1 MAIDDIKKPELSE
14 PQAGSD
20 AVLSPEP
27 DPEADENVLAL
38 LEALH
43 GTQLVLTAERVTVE
57 GDPDGWGGW
66 SVAFLPQIAAVR
78 VSTGRKERS
87 SLIWGIIGIFAAIGV
102 WQVASNGA
110 VSTVGGL
117 IVGAISLVLLGE
129 FFFRPPNLNMQI
141 VLGTET
147 IDVEIKRSQADEARR
162 FADLILETRQQ
173 TLGSPSWSNGAAAHN
188 GAGPGYSAPRFPLP

>member
-14 PQAGSD
+14 PQTGFD
-20 AVLSPEP
+20 AVLSPEA

-162 FADLILETRQQ
+162 FADLILETRQHVK
-173 TLGSPSWSNGAAAHN
+173 WEM
-188 GAGPGYSAPRFPLP
+188 SA